1 MARDDPLRLGDIF
14 EAIEHIEELTR
25 GLDENSFQSIDRTTF
40 GALRAELMIIGE
52 AVKALSAQVRTRHPD
67 VGWRDFA
74 RLRDALV
81 HEYFRIDRERM
92 WAIIK
97 DDLPLL
103 RVAVAAE
110 RKRLGD

>member
-14 EAIEHIEELTR
+14 EAIQHIEELTH
-25 GLDENSFQSIDRTTF
+25 GLDERSFQSTDRTTF
-40 GALRAELMIIGE
+40 AALRAELMTIGE
-52 AVKALSAQVRTRHPD
+52 AIKALSAKVRARHPAG
-67 VGWRDFA
+67 GWRNFA

-92 WAIIK
+92 WVIIK

-103 RVAVAAE
+103 RTAVASE
-110 RKRLGD
+110 RKRDG